1 MSLLNDIVKGLKR
14 ADPSTLGKLA
24 VKVEIDPDAVL
35 RSLPIVKKGMISRD
49 RRSETLSYFILSQ
62 LAGSD
67 LNEEVRD
74 LLDIAYEHVADMDVP
89 NSSNAAEVKC
99 SECGSSVERDP
110 PVFPSRITCPGC
122 GTGRWVT
129 LPEGDPSSLAVS
141 DLHWSLSFIFEMARR
156 GHIGGSDGLVE
167 KLELLKRFDSAEIRK
182 MSRAV
187 LIMISEGK

>member
-1 MSLLNDIVKGLKR
+1 MSLFNDIVKGLKR
-14 ADPSTLGKLA
+14 ADTSTLGKLA
-24 VKVEIDPDAVL
+24 VKVEIHPVSVL
-35 RSLPIVKKGMISRD
+35 RSLPIIKKGVVSRD
-49 RRSETLSYFILSQ
+49 RSSKTFSFFILSQ

-89 NSSNAAEVKC
+89 TSSTAAEVKC
-99 SECGSSVERDP
+99 PECGSSIERDP
-110 PVFPSRITCPGC
+110 PVFPARITCPGC

-129 LPEGDPSSLAVS
+129 LPEDDPSSLAVS

-156 GHIGGSDGLVE
+156 GHIVESDGLVE

-182 MSRAV
+182 MSRSV